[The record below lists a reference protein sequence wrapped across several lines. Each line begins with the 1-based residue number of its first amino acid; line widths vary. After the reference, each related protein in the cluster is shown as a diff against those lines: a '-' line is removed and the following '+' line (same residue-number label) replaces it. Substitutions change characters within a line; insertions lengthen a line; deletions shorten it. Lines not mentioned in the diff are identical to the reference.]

1 MECITVTVME
11 GSHDENYYCGVR
23 VGVGVGVSR
32 LVKAYTNTEVTG
44 DVKEAVTKQSAFT
57 LSEV

>member
-1 MECITVTVME
+1 MTVME